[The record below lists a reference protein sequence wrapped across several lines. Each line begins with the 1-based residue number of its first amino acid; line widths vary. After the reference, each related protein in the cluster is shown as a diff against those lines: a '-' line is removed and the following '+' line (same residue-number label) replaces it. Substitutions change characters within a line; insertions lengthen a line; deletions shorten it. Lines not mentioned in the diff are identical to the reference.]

1 MTYEIVIG
9 LEVHTQLLTRSKM
22 FCGCSADY
30 ANAPPNTHVCPVC
43 LGMPGVLPV
52 INEKAIEYTVMTALA
67 LNCTIPEYTK
77 FDRKN
82 YFYPDLMKSY
92 QISQYDAPVGKGGWL
107 TVDSDGSRKR
117 INITRVHL
125 EEDAAKL
132 LHRGDYSLIDVNRS
146 GVPLMEI
153 VSEPEI
159 SSPEEARDYL
169 IKLHNILRYLGVSTA
184 NMEEGSF
191 RCDANISIRPAS
203 SKKLLP
209 KVEVKNMNS
218 FKAVYQALKYEAER
232 QGKVLEERGEL
243 IQETRGWIEETG
255 MTVLQ
260 RTKEYAEDYRYF
272 PEPDLPP
279 LVLDGA
285 WIEEVRT
292 RLPELP
298 EARRDRFTTQ
308 YGLSLYDANILTSS
322 KAMAN
327 YFENCV
333 GLMDSSKAKA
343 VSNWLLGDFSRLLN
357 ATNTDIENA
366 RISPKHLSD
375 MLVLV
380 DDGAISGPT
389 AKAVFEEM
397 FQSGKEASEI
407 VTEKKLSQI
416 SDTAEIRDAVKQV
429 MASNAGAI
437 ADYASGK
444 QQALTFII
452 GQVMKATRGR
462 ANPGLVREII
472 MQELGGK

>member
-1 MTYEIVIG
+1 
-9 LEVHTQLLTRSKM
+9 
-22 FCGCSADY
+22 
-30 ANAPPNTHVCPVC
+30 
-43 LGMPGVLPV
+43 
-52 INEKAIEYTVMTALA
+52 
-67 LNCTIPEYTK
+67 
-77 FDRKN
+77 
-82 YFYPDLMKSY
+82 
-92 QISQYDAPVGKGGWL
+92 
-107 TVDSDGSRKR
+107 
-117 INITRVHL
+117 
-125 EEDAAKL
+125 
-132 LHRGDYSLIDVNRS
+132 
-146 GVPLMEI
+146 
-153 VSEPEI
+153 
-159 SSPEEARDYL
+159 
-169 IKLHNILRYLGVSTA
+169 
-184 NMEEGSF
+184 
-191 RCDANISIRPAS
+191 
-203 SKKLLP
+203 
-209 KVEVKNMNS
+209 
-218 FKAVYQALKYEAER
+218 
-232 QGKVLEERGEL
+232 
-243 IQETRGWIEETG
+243 
-255 MTVLQ
+255 
-260 RTKEYAEDYRYF
+260 
-272 PEPDLPP
+272 
-279 LVLDGA
+279 
-285 WIEEVRT
+285 
-292 RLPELP
+292 
-298 EARRDRFTTQ
+298 
-308 YGLSLYDANILTSS
+308 
-322 KAMAN
+322 MAN